1 MCLHSLQQKEEAEL
15 AQQRA
20 AEKAARSYD
29 LLFDVEEDEDAPKL
43 TGKAI
48 EEDFM

>member
-1 MCLHSLQQKEEAEL
+1 VQRKAETEL
-15 AQQRA
+15 AKTRE
-20 AEKAARSYD
+20 AEKASRSYD
-29 LLFDVEEDEDAPKL
+29 LLFEVEEDPDAPKL